1 MEPEKDYVIIR
12 DGDTPLDEESPVLV
26 KLTGAREDNPQFVM
40 STGNSL
46 YIYTRTDQAD
56 SRKGYRIKYYTG
68 NFGVW
73 MTTVQWRLPQ
83 CVLKRAGVLANN
95 HLSPHCLFGLV
106 PRVMISCLYVCLTQV
121 VTPSSS
127 SEVAPYSH
135 PRLV

>member
-68 NFGVW
+68 NFWV
-73 MTTVQWRLPQ
+73 TTVQ
-83 CVLKRAGVLANN
+83 CALKGAGCQDNN
-95 HLSPHCLFGLV
+95 HLSLHCLLGLV
-106 PRVMISCLYVCLTQV
+106 SRVMISCLYVCLTQV